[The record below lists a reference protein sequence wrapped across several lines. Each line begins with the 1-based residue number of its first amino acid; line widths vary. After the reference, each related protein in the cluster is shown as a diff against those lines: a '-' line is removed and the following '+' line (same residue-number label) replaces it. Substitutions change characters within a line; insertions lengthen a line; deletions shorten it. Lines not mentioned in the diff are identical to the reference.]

1 MSNFW
6 GPFFHFFG
14 VKKIYSVGT
23 GKLQGKKKKKL
34 GGEGSFFRKK
44 HFLGL
49 KVPLYLHRSRE
60 QTTVGYTVE
69 SQFKKDFGSDQNLS

>member
-23 GKLQGKKKKKL
+23 EKLQGKKKI
-34 GGEGSFFRKK
+34 GGGRTFFSEKTFFRAKSASA
-44 HFLGL
+44 
-49 KVPLYLHRSRE
+49 LYLHRSRE

-69 SQFKKDFGSDQNLS
+69 FQFKKDFGSDQNLS